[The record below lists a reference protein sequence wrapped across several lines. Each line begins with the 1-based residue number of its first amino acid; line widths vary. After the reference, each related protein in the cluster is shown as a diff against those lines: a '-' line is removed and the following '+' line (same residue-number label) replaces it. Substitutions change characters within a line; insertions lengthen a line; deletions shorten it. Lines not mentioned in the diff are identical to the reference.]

1 MTRFLFLLP
10 LIFLTSCNFTDR
22 DVTVLKC
29 EGVYDQNFRC
39 LKIAGKGSEMTV
51 TVNSAT
57 QKVQL
62 DVTEFND
69 NFFPGQLILDKCS
82 VVDHNNWK
90 CVSEVRSKP
99 GTKPEIEVITTN
111 GMYRGHFYS
120 ATEGAEP
127 PHYYSSSVSGW
138 RRWMVKAGF
147 WNYEQAQQY
156 D

>member
-1 MTRFLFLLP
+1 MCRFLILLS
-10 LIFLTSCNFTDR
+10 LFFLTACNFADR

-29 EGVYDQNFRC
+29 EGLYDQNFRC
-39 LKIAGKGSEMTV
+39 LKIAGKGSELTL
-51 TVNSAT
+51 TVNTAT

-62 DVTEFND
+62 DVTEYND
-69 NFFPGQLILDKCS
+69 DFFPGQIILENCS

-90 CVSEVRSKP
+90 CVSAVRSKP
-99 GTKPEIEVITTN
+99 GTKPEFEVISTS
-111 GMYRGHFYS
+111 GMFRGHFYK
-120 ATEGAEP
+120 ATEGGVP

-138 RRWMVKAGF
+138 RRWMVKLGV